1 MAKLY
6 KKGDEKLLS
15 IWMFIIWFIIAF
27 AIVSGVWIFY
37 SAKIDIKELQAQAL
51 SNRLSDCIADKGINN
66 LADKEKIFSE
76 CRINKNFNNFYFRID
91 IYDSISSTKIKSI
104 SAGDPDLELQYNL
117 REKSS
122 AENFARCSEDKIVV
136 YDSEENKNLIVKMIA
151 CSNNAGGKV

>member
-51 SNRLSDCIADKGINN
+51 NNRLSDCIADKGINN
-66 LADKEKIFSE
+66 LDDKEKIFSE

-104 SAGDPDLELQYNL
+104 SAGYPDLELQYNL

-122 AENFARCSEDKIVV
+122 AENFARCLENEIVV
-136 YDSEENKNLIVKMIA
+136 YDSGENKNLIVKMIA